1 MAATKKNQ
9 AQPQLLFVDGSFEEL
24 AAEMA
29 DYLKAEDAKQLLAK
43 GDQAPKEEVL
53 SKLVAAS
60 QALATVSEKEYT
72 AASNLMIHLVLQAA
86 DPKKYLQSLCSTFSK
101 PLANSPVH
109 GPGLSLN
116 ALTTVFN
123 LLDAAD
129 PVRARVFMEILKV
142 VKTNGMYDSLRPY
155 MDKVATWIEDWD
167 DVGEEYQR
175 KLYEEVAE
183 VALDADEQ
191 EQGYEYILKA
201 LRSFDA
207 DDKEDIASEDAQR
220 LSIRAI
226 RMALLSN
233 THFLFQDL
241 RAIPAIQALS
251 DSQPVYSQLL
261 DIFSEQDLED
271 YNDFNDEHKGWVD
284 EQKLDHEKLHR
295 KMRLLTFASIAAGTP
310 SRELEYAKI
319 VKALQIPEDEV
330 ERWVIDVIRAGLV
343 EGKLSQQR
351 SMFLVHKVTYR
362 VFGQK
367 QYQEL
372 SARVDHWRVTLQNVL
387 GVLRQEQTNAKS
399 QKEREVQELERKLAN
414 AGLGGQGGQGN
425 QGRRQQRER
434 TDNDD

>member
-1 MAATKKNQ
+1 MAATKQNT

-60 QALATVSEKEYT
+60 QALSTVSEKEYT

-86 DPKKYLQSLCSTFSK
+86 DPKKYLPGLCSTFSK
-101 PLANSPVH
+101 PPANSPVH

-123 LLDAAD
+123 LLDSAD

-142 VKTNGMYDSLRPY
+142 VKTHGMYESLRPY
-155 MDKVATWIEDWD
+155 MDKVATWIEDWE

-183 VALDADEQ
+183 VALEADEQ
-191 EQGYEYILKA
+191 EQGYEFILKA

-207 DDKEDIASEDAQR
+207 DDKEDLSSEDAQR
-220 LSIRAI
+220 LSLRAV
-226 RMALLSN
+226 RMALLSP

-241 RAIPAIQALS
+241 RAIPTIQALS
-251 DSQPVYSQLL
+251 DTQPVYSQLL
-261 DIFSEQDLED
+261 DIFAEQDLED
-271 YNDFNDEHKGWVD
+271 YNDFNDEHTGWVE
-284 EQKLDHEKLHR
+284 EQKLDHDKLHR
-295 KMRLLTFASIAAGTP
+295 KMRLLTFASLAAATP
-310 SRELEYAKI
+310 SRELEYARI
-319 VKALQIPEDEV
+319 VKALQIPEEEV

-351 SMFLVHKVTYR
+351 NMFLIHKVTYR

-372 SARVDHWRVTLQNVL
+372 SARVDHWKTTLQNVL
-387 GVLRQEQTNAKS
+387 GVLHQEQAAAKT
-399 QKEREVQELERKLAN
+399 QKERETQELERKLAN
-414 AGLGGQGGQGN
+414 AGLGGQGNQGN